1 MRPIS
6 RLSVSPR
13 ERAWFLGVL
22 FVALALRL
30 WDLGARSLWFD
41 EAGEYWVATAPLA
54 HIAHFVSVGSG
65 DPPLFS
71 FLLHFWMKI
80 ASNEAWLRMLSVFAS
95 LSGVA
100 GVMVLGRRLGGFATA
115 IAAGALAAV
124 NPPDIRYAQ
133 EVGQY
138 ALMLGTV
145 SWSLVALHGLWNE
158 GGRKWVLAWALI
170 AFLAATSYYA
180 AAITVLVPFGCALV
194 ETLVRRDFA
203 RARRFA
209 LALAIFLVV
218 TVPVLWSVLP
228 GQLARV
234 LDTRAALA
242 EYPQQRPHGI
252 ALIWRWIANL
262 VAFHFAGWPYTRVPA
277 WVPVSCCFA
286 LLALALR
293 VRPRWTLWFA
303 ATWTAY
309 GIAGLL
315 ELFPFG
321 FRWGLILLP
330 PTIVLAAVG
339 FTIGARDRALKVVA
353 ALAIAGLVVCSLVSL
368 PNRTLRDALD
378 PTRVVQWPETEDMR
392 PVVEYWHTKM
402 SHAQPTYVFYGAA
415 PAFAYYA
422 QRYADTRRELPPTW
436 SLACWHDADP
446 PAFCRDDNVYYGR
459 WLRSL
464 GSPEAKVKSI
474 GETLAGR
481 PDEFW
486 IVFSHVQGAESAEII
501 QRLKQNGYTMADWV
515 ERRAAGAVLMK
526 LGDDAP

>member
-1 MRPIS
+1 MRSIP
-6 RLSVSPR
+6 RLSATPR

-22 FVALALRL
+22 ALALALRL

-41 EAGEYWVATAPLA
+41 EAGEYWVATAPLSQL
-54 HIAHFVSVGSG
+54 AHFVSVGSG

-71 FLLHFWMKI
+71 FLLHFWMKV
-80 ASNEAWLRMLSVFAS
+80 ANGEAWLRMLSVIAS
-95 LSGVA
+95 VAGVA

-115 IAAGALAAV
+115 IAAGVLAAV

-138 ALMLGTV
+138 ALMIGAV

-158 GGRKWVLAWALI
+158 GGRKWVLAWALV
-170 AFLAATSYYA
+170 ACVAATSYYA

-194 ETLVRRDFA
+194 EALVRRDA
-203 RARRFA
+203 GRAKRFA

-228 GQLARV
+228 DQLGRV

-252 ALIWRWIANL
+252 ALVWRWLSNL
-262 VAFHFAGWPYTRVPA
+262 FAFHYSGWPYTKVPA
-277 WVPVSCCFA
+277 WTPVACWFA
-286 LLALALR
+286 LFALALR
-293 VRPRWTLWFA
+293 VRPRWALWFA
-303 ATWTAY
+303 AAWTVY
-309 GIAGLL
+309 GVAGLL
-315 ELFPFG
+315 EMFPFG

-330 PTIVLAAVG
+330 ATLLMAAIG
-339 FTIGARDRALKVVA
+339 FTGARDRTLKVVA
-353 ALAIAGLVVCSLVSL
+353 SLAFTGLVVCSLVSL
-368 PNRTLRDALD
+368 PNRTVRDALD
-378 PTRVVQWPETEDMR
+378 PARVVQWPETEDVR
-392 PVVEYWHTKM
+392 PVAEFWHQKW

-415 PAFAYYA
+415 PAFAYYL
-422 QRYADTRRELPPTW
+422 QRYPDTRRELPPTW
-436 SLACWHDADP
+436 SLSCWHDADP

-464 GSPEAKVKSI
+464 ATPEAKVQS
-474 GETLAGR
+474 LADTIAER

-486 IVFSHVQGAESAEII
+486 LVFSHVQGAESAEII
-501 QRLKQNGYTMADWV
+501 QRLKQNGYVMADWI
-515 ERRAAGAVLMK
+515 ERRAAGAVLMR
-526 LGDDAP
+526 LESGAP